1 MAGQFSYAIAE
12 SESTKSANHAQWSVG
27 GTRQRRQTTEEGK
40 RVCAFGCEENE
51 PVAILSPLPSFLPSS
66 LSFHLSIH
74 FAPAQG
80 TSFLRLFSRYFRRDD
95 CFVRK
100 KSS

>member
-51 PVAILSPLPSFLPSS
+51 PVAILSPLPSFLPILPS
-66 LSFHLSIH
+66 LHPFR
-74 FAPAQG
+74 
-80 TSFLRLFSRYFRRDD
+80 TSAGNFIPSAIFQIFSP
-95 CFVRK
+95 
-100 KSS
+100 